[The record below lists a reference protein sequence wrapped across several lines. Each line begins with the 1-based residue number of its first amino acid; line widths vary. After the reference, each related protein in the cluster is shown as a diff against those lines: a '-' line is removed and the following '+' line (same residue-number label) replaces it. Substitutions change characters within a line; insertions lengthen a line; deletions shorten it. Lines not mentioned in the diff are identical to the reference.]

1 MGRRSQLFW
10 HETPTNIWWTNRNLI
25 KNHLGFDPDAP
36 VRSYICICHGV
47 GGPFCQVLTQNKG
60 RNTTLSSFL
69 LKYRGWNY
77 THFPETRKRGPKWR
91 NVCSNL
97 RMVNTLPGG
106 WKQVKI
112 VALLQHY
119 LFVLRCPVRPVCNLI
134 CTTSSTIQNRVQ
146 YIIDNEKDTPN
157 WILWVWKH
165 PWT

>member
-10 HETPTNIWWTNRNLI
+10 HVTPTNILWTNRNLI

-36 VRSYICICHGV
+36 VRSYISICHGV

-106 WKQVKI
+106 GSKLKLWPYCSI
-112 VALLQHY
+112 IY
-119 LFVLRCPVRPVCNLI
+119 LFSDVLYVLYAILFALRHQLSR
-134 CTTSSTIQNRVQ
+134 TGFST
-146 YIIDNEKDTPN
+146 
-157 WILWVWKH
+157 
-165 PWT
+165 